1 MQELINLLKLHEG
14 FVSHCYDCSEGYKTI
29 GFGRLIDKKLGGGIT
44 EEEAEY
50 LLKNDVDKSVIV
62 LQNKLNFFS
71 DLSEVRKTVLIDMY
85 FNMGNRLF
93 KFEKTLEHIKN
104 ENFTKASEEMLNSRW
119 AGQVGQRAVRLSK
132 MMESDE
138 YPF

>member
-14 FVSHCYDCSEGYKTI
+14 FVSHCYDCGEGYKTI
-29 GFGRLIDKKLGGGIT
+29 GFGRLLDKKLGGGIT

-93 KFEKTLEHIKN
+93 KFEKTLEHVKN
-104 ENFTKASEEMLNSRW
+104 KNFTEAAEEMLNSRW

>member
-1 MQELINLLKLHEG
+1 
-14 FVSHCYDCSEGYKTI
+14 
-29 GFGRLIDKKLGGGIT
+29 
-44 EEEAEY
+44 
-50 LLKNDVDKSVIV
+50 
-62 LQNKLNFFS
+62 
-71 DLSEVRKTVLIDMY
+71 MY

-104 ENFTKASEEMLNSRW
+104 KNFTKASEEMLNSRW